1 MRRPRRRARSN
12 RGVRGSGTPCRDRY
26 ARTDS
31 GARGRARRGGRGPP
45 RTDGSGGLVLSVQA
59 ERDDGCDAKGVLRV
73 AGATGAI
80 DELADRGAT
89 SGASDVER
97 VRQLVHRGT
106 TGADAIFLRGRERR
120 AHIHLRLMELDAHDR
135 REPRQLCEQSEADGG
150 DEVVERRWRR
160 TSTRGRMFLALER
173 EASDASFFELIADD
187 AH

>member
-89 SGASDVER
+89 SGASDDELSYTLDIRSPAGSAAIRELVDRARGACHAENSLR
-97 VRQLVHRGT
+97 VAPVV
-106 TGADAIFLRGRERR
+106 A
-120 AHIHLRLMELDAHDR
+120 LRLNGEDQPA
-135 REPRQLCEQSEADGG
+135 
-150 DEVVERRWRR
+150 
-160 TSTRGRMFLALER
+160 
-173 EASDASFFELIADD
+173 
-187 AH
+187 